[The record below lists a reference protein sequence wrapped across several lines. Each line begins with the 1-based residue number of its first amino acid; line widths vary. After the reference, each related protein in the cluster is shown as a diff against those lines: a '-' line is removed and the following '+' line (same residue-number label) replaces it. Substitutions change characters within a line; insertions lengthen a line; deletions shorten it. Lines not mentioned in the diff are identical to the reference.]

1 MTAAILELLGEET
14 LNGRVRGSKNIRRT
28 RKNSDAMWDELGC
41 YARKA
46 YRMSLDAI
54 RSLHTQLEPAMQQ
67 AFPKRTRGDSPNG
80 EIPTMLRLS
89 AAIRFFAGSSIYD
102 IMLTHGM
109 GKQTVYKSVYGV
121 VDAVNRT
128 PSLDV

>member
-1 MTAAILELLGEET
+1 M
-14 LNGRVRGSKNIRRT
+14 V
-28 RKNSDAMWDELGC
+28 
-41 YARKA
+41 
-46 YRMSLDAI
+46 
-54 RSLHTQLEPAMQQ
+54 
-67 AFPKRTRGDSPNG
+67 
-80 EIPTMLRLS
+80 TMLRLS